1 VNIQPGKWL
10 VVKDRMPHSADTFEV
25 GRTSLEYIFH
35 PTYTSWFVTHNDVYA
50 VFDTRSQARPLPTGS
65 TPSGPKSS
73 RQNVVSKTWCGSIG
87 DEC

>member
-10 VVKDRMPHSADTFEV
+10 VVKGRMPHSADTFEV

-50 VFDTRSQARPLPTGS
+50 VFDTRSQARALAD
-65 TPSGPKSS
+65 
-73 RQNVVSKTWCGSIG
+73 RINAIRAEIVAAERRIEDLVR
-87 DEC
+87 EYRR